1 MGMRNRPPETLL
13 SMADTVLPL
22 LVAQVNVNDD
32 AVRVVSWAVDRG
44 ANVRVGDAICMVET
58 SKATVEIVAE
68 HAGVIVPVVAVDS
81 TIAVGAPLAF
91 VGPTLAAVDASLAAS
106 SKADAG
112 AHGDD
117 GVKATPRAA
126 ALARKLGVDL
136 AAVFAAGVR
145 GTIKEGDV
153 EAFAAQGAS
162 RSELAAA
169 RPARPTAGA
178 TIPASLEPLLLPPAN
193 LSRHEL
199 AVIENLSHSKDNL
212 ILVSLDFD
220 LPLERINRA
229 LAAKQEGGTVVWVQ
243 HVLIAA
249 VARALQKYPRLMS
262 LRDGAAV
269 RTYRSTDIGFV
280 VRSPDGRLFTPVI
293 RDAARLSLA
302 EVAKACTMAAV
313 RVMRGRVTDEE
324 LHGACFTMSHIGEAG
339 VSRFVAMPNRHQSAI
354 LAVAGER
361 QGPAGPTVTLTVT
374 YDHALCDGVYVAGF
388 LKTVAAAATEVIA

>member
-1 MGMRNRPPETLL
+1 MSDIVR
-13 SMADTVLPL
+13 PL
-22 LVAQVNVNDD
+22 LVALVNVNDD
-32 AVRVVSWAVDRG
+32 AVRVVSWSVDRG
-44 ANVRVGDAICMVET
+44 ANVRVGDVICMVET

-81 TIAVGAPLAF
+81 RIAVGAPLAF

-106 SKADAG
+106 SKADGG
-112 AHGDD
+112 AHGGD

-126 ALARKLGVDL
+126 VLARTLGVDL
-136 AAVFAAGVR
+136 AAVVAAGVR
-145 GTIKEGDV
+145 GTVKEADV
-153 EAFAAQGAS
+153 EAFAAKGAS
-162 RSELAAA
+162 GPKLAAA
-169 RPARPTAGA
+169 QPARPSAGA

-199 AVIENLSHSKDNL
+199 AVIENLSHSKHNL

-220 LPLERINRA
+220 LPMERINRA
-229 LAAKQEGGTVVWVQ
+229 LAAKQEGGTVVWIQ

-249 VARALQKYPRLMS
+249 VARALPKYPRLMS
-262 LRDGAAV
+262 LRDGPAV
-269 RTYRSTDIGFV
+269 RTYRGTDIGFV
-280 VRSPDGRLFTPVI
+280 VRPPDGRLFTPVI

-302 EVAKACTMAAV
+302 EVANACTMAAV

-324 LHGACFTMSHIGEAG
+324 LHGACFTISHIGEAG

-361 QGPAGPTVTLTVT
+361 RGPAEPTVTLTVT

-388 LKTVAAAATEVIA
+388 LKAVADAATEVIA